1 MQAAP
6 RAVAARSRIHR
17 GRPVRPPDRR
27 PGSGW
32 TLVVNEALL
41 EGLLHQATMPA
52 TISRRG
58 PSHLGHGLGPP
69 AVRPRMSNKAAA
81 TPHDYRSAPMAT
93 IGSDRRAPV
102 NGPSTISRQPG
113 LTSAS
118 TKVALVAAKARG
130 TVLGACRGHT
140 VTACTPRQVRA
151 DARLTDLMP
160 VLDEL
165 RAAGTTSLGGIAVAL
180 NARGIPAARGG
191 AWMATQVR
199 RVETRVP

>member
-1 MQAAP
+1 M
-6 RAVAARSRIHR
+6 
-17 GRPVRPPDRR
+17 
-27 PGSGW
+27 
-32 TLVVNEALL
+32 

-58 PSHLGHGLGPP
+58 PSHQGHGLGPP

-81 TPHDYRSAPMAT
+81 TPHDYRPAPVAT
-93 IGSDRRAPV
+93 IGSDRRALV
-102 NGPSTISRQPG
+102 NGPSIISRQPG

-118 TKVALVAAKARG
+118 TKVALAAAKARG
-130 TVLGACRGHT
+130 TVLGGYRGYT
-140 VTACTPRQVRA
+140 VTAAAGETGRRSQAVRA
-151 DARLTDLMP
+151 CARLTDLMP

-180 NARGIPAARGG
+180 NARGLPAAQGE
-191 AWMATQVR
+191 AWTATQVR